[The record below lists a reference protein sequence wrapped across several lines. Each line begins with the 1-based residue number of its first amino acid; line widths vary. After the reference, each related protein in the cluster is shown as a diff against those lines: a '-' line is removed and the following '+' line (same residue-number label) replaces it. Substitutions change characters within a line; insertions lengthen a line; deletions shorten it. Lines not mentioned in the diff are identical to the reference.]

1 MTVRSADLEA
11 EINFNVT
18 GGHLYCNLNYMP
30 LTDRP
35 VQHGHEIFA
44 LKYKIAILWKLHQ
57 WAISDLSVTSLF
69 IRVCVIKLIR
79 KMLVSEGFK
88 YELSVC
94 V

>member
-35 VQHGHEIFA
+35 VQHGREICA
-44 LKYKIAILWKLHQ
+44 PQYKIAILWKLFQ
-57 WAISDLSVTSLF
+57 WAVLDLSMTSHFL
-69 IRVCVIKLIR
+69 RVCVIKLIR
-79 KMLVSEGFK
+79 QMLVSEG
-88 YELSVC
+88 V
-94 V
+94 